1 MVDNLFNIFK
11 NVLNSKF
18 RKNDTQRITSSLK
31 QCKCFKMYYFRP
43 EFKKSWKSKTSSGL
57 KLRQDLICCIISCS
71 EYVRYFFIYINLRLS
86 AFIFLCRYFILI
98 VFTLC
103 VKVGSL
109 EENFGLGWCEWCKVS
124 VSPLVPPYPWRTA
137 VFPVLSIRDCTWAEV
152 KVLSTTTWSLAKST
166 WTDFTPF
173 SPSQKKKIFEK
184 MTLDKNLQHLI
195 NVFKVNSH
203 WHFMHSSKH
212 TVTFIWL

>member
-1 MVDNLFNIFK
+1 
-11 NVLNSKF
+11 
-18 RKNDTQRITSSLK
+18 
-31 QCKCFKMYYFRP
+31 MYYFRP

-57 KLRQDLICCIISCS
+57 KLRQLRFNFLFHFMFRICQIHLYLYQSQALSFFLIS
-71 EYVRYFFIYINLRLS
+71 
-86 AFIFLCRYFILI
+86 CRYFILI

-137 VFPVLSIRDCTWAEV
+137 VFPVLSISDCTWAEV

-203 WHFMHSSKH
+203 WHLMHSSKH